1 MVKVS
6 TMTIK
11 LGDLKVGE
19 RGRVIGFERGDIGH
33 RQKLLSMGLTP
44 GAEFAVMRVA
54 PLGDPV
60 EVRVRDTSLSLRR
73 DEVSDLLIER
83 VGAEAAAS
91 KGEAL
96 TIAII
101 GNPNCG
107 KSTLFNGLTGA
118 RQRVGNWPGVTV
130 EKKVGLFQ
138 FKNQSFEIVDLP
150 GIYSLDAYDEES
162 AIDERIARNYILS
175 GEADLIVN
183 IVDASNLERNL
194 YLTTQLLEMRVPLV
208 VVLNI
213 MEEDAGSRSSR
224 FDVAA
229 IERRLGCPVVAL
241 VAARQREVEGLKDDL
256 QLLARTRPRPRFA
269 IDYPPQIESA
279 ASELATLIGD
289 MSGAGR
295 FDNRWLAIRLLEGD
309 AFATEHVVPAARE
322 ARARLAGRIAQDAG
336 DEADVVIANS
346 RYRFVHALTEDA
358 APKHFAV
365 ARSISA
371 RIDSLVLNRLLGIPI
386 FLGVMYCLF
395 WFTIQ
400 FARAFKPFFNQV
412 SDTLFV
418 EGFRYLLAELHA
430 PAWLIAVLADGLGN
444 GLLQVV
450 NFIPII
456 GFLYL
461 FVSMLEESGYMA
473 RANFVMD
480 RLMQA
485 LGLPGNAFV
494 PMVVGFGCNVP
505 AIMATR
511 TLERP
516 RDRIVAVLMSP
527 FMSCGGRLAVYT
539 VFAAAFFPENGQLVI
554 FGVYLL
560 GVIFAMVTALVMK
573 NSLLPQE
580 RSLYA
585 LELPSYHWPKPR
597 NVLIGAWIRVKM
609 FVMRVGKFIIPMVF
623 VLKVLS
629 AWGTDGSFNQQP
641 IDQSVLAAGGR
652 TITPVLAPMGVGQD
666 QWPATVALL
675 TGVLHKVVIVS
686 TLESIYLEVKNTP
699 WVAQQEFDLLG
710 RLERAFLTIPQ
721 NLKALIGLGRSGG
734 RQMSLTADTLFQ
746 AAETLDH
753 RRGHAV
759 SSALVPAL
767 AHRFDGTVGALA
779 YLILALCYPCIA
791 TTAATTRETNQ
802 RWTGFMV
809 FWTISLGY
817 GMAVLF
823 YQIGTFIS
831 HPASSAAW
839 IVGVMTYFA
848 LLGAAA
854 LAFSPFG
861 ADAYP
866 KPLHK
871 VATEGP
877 PRIGRPEQ
885 LVGSRKGLTLAI
897 SAALLTIAF
906 AAILVAYAPN
916 PLSRG
921 ETEKA
926 SLEKPQ
932 PAPTQQATP
941 TQSPAPNSPKDT
953 GAPIERQAE
962 TAPQEAEA
970 TTTTARTH
978 GESSGENPLQGV
990 ESPPAAPKV
999 FGKESAKSSAETS
1012 PSAPADTYTIVA
1024 GDSLRSLAAKL
1035 YGDER
1040 QWRSIVT
1047 ANPGLDPRRLQVGQ
1061 VIKLP
1066 RPARQDPQD

>member
-6 TMTIK
+6 TMTTK

-83 VGAEAAAS
+83 VGAEAAVL

-138 FKNQSFEIVDLP
+138 FKDQSFEIVDLP

-162 AIDERIARNYILS
+162 AIDERIARDYILS

-213 MEEDAGSRSSR
+213 MEEDAGSRSSQ
-224 FDVAA
+224 FDVTA
-229 IERRLGCPVVAL
+229 IERGLGCPVVAL
-241 VAARQREVEGLKDDL
+241 VAAKQREVEGFKDDL

-279 ASELATLIGD
+279 ASELVNLID
-289 MSGAGR
+289 DTSGAGR

-322 ARARLAGRIAQDAG
+322 ARARLAGRITQDAG

-346 RYRFVHALTEDA
+346 RYRFVHALTEEA

-418 EGFRYLLAELHA
+418 AGFRYLLAALHA
-430 PAWLIAVLADGLGN
+430 PAWLIAVLADGFGN

-686 TLESIYLEVKNTP
+686 TLESIYLEAKNTP
-699 WVAQQEFDLLG
+699 AAQQEFDLLG
-710 RLERAFLTIPQ
+710 RLERAVQTIPQ
-721 NLKALIGLGRSGG
+721 NLKALIGLGSGPMRAAHRPLVDFDRTVNEPARVPG
-734 RQMSLTADTLFQ
+734 AD
-746 AAETLDH
+746 
-753 RRGHAV
+753 
-759 SSALVPAL
+759 SALVPAL
-767 AHRFDGTVGALA
+767 ASRFDGTAGALA

-839 IVGVMTYFA
+839 IVGVVTYFA

-866 KPLHK
+866 KRLHK

-877 PRIGRPEQ
+877 PLIGRPEQ
-885 LVGSRKGLTLAI
+885 LVGSRKRLTLAI

-906 AAILVAYAPN
+906 AAILVAYAPKL
-916 PLSRG
+916 LSRG
-921 ETEKA
+921 ETKKA
-926 SLEKPQ
+926 SLEKPP
-932 PAPTQQATP
+932 PAPIA
-941 TQSPAPNSPKDT
+941 SKDT
-953 GAPIERQAE
+953 GAPIERQTE
-962 TAPQEAEA
+962 TAPQKAEA

-990 ESPPAAPKV
+990 ESPPAAPAPKIV
-999 FGKESAKSSAETS
+999 GRESAKSSAETS

-1024 GDSLRSLAAKL
+1024 GDSLRSLAARL

-1047 ANPGLDPRRLQVGQ
+1047 ANPGLDPRRLHVGQ
-1061 VIKLP
+1061 VINLP
-1066 RPARQDPQD
+1066 RPPPQQR